1 LLFVNQT
8 KAVLLLKRHIAAD
21 ESPMVE
27 VPVDKALQEIQIDI
41 QGNTAMPYP
50 VIRKPNSK
58 FVVNQRHV
66 VSGNIASIIVSFCKL
81 TLCCIKLY
89 TSLTIPL

>member
-1 LLFVNQT
+1 MLFVNQT

-41 QGNTAMPYP
+41 QGDTAMPYP

-58 FVVNQRHV
+58 FKYINFMPYPVIRKHKSKFLVN
-66 VSGNIASIIVSFCKL
+66 
-81 TLCCIKLY
+81 
-89 TSLTIPL
+89 